1 MENTPVGEDNWVEYA
16 DRQLREA
23 TSLEARKA
31 VQNTFRKATHAEP
44 GSIKVWLAFCEYFWK
59 LYSDCQ
65 SGSEA
70 GWSPADQR
78 IAHGTFTLD
87 AALSLWQEGYEAV
100 TYRLADSHVLWDRW
114 VSLEMNLLRR
124 TATDA
129 GIRRITH
136 LFKNRLATPHAT
148 WDATAQNF
156 SNFLSDYNHRAY
168 ESEMQDA
175 TRVAQTAKRLYKLRD
190 PWETKLAQAARAGDP
205 AALRE
210 VMSEYTE
217 WEIRLIKSKDGARDP
232 HDNFRI
238 CLALFSRALT
248 GPLASDESTW
258 LNYCVLI
265 STAHTDTKAGRY
277 HLPPNLLPSMLDVLR
292 CAVCHIPWSGPLW
305 ARYILTAEEVGL
317 TFHEVEGIKHAATDS
332 PHLDRDGMMGVVEM
346 YSAWC
351 GYLKR
356 SAMNPLASEE
366 AVDIAEVGLPSALED
381 VTHWGKRKYGETY
394 QGDPQ
399 FRLEKILIQ
408 FLTDRKDDVE
418 GARRVWEELSRV
430 EMHANNYDFWIS
442 WYQWEMVVFASAR
455 TRIRSPTPA
464 SIAQGRRVP
473 AFATRVFQL
482 ALKVR
487 TIDWPERIMQ
497 VYIRHC
503 NDYELPEALREA
515 QDTLYK
521 TQKGVAKRR
530 EYEQRQAAQAV
541 QEQQQATAQTDQPMT
556 DATAAD
562 DINLSPGSKRKRE
575 NTPGEDDHEGI
586 KRARSET
593 YGEEPKRDR
602 ENTSVWVANLPKDAT
617 QTKLKQFFRGYG
629 HINNI
634 DLQKDDQNA
643 TALIELGSAEDARS
657 ALVRDA
663 KYFGEH
669 AVQVTP
675 ATDCTLFVTNYPPEA
690 DEHYLRGLFKDCG
703 EIFSIRFPSL
713 KYNTKRRF
721 CYVTFRERTAAT
733 AATKLN
739 GKSLESGKYKLL
751 AKYSDPAARQNRHGA
766 QAEDRE
772 LHVVNLPRSTSEDDV
787 QALFAKA
794 GRVVSVRVPRNMAGQ
809 SHGTAFVIMDTKAA
823 AQDAIKT
830 LDKLIFGS
838 HPIKVELSRPPAN
851 KITATSR
858 ATGPDSGTSEAGS
871 PAPGGAS
878 SRQHGSGSVES
889 TPAEIA
895 ARTIALLN
903 VPDTMTDARLRAVLA
918 AALASRAEDLT
929 RLVLHPQHG
938 GAVLEFVSASAAGKA
953 ALAVDG
959 LEVDAPSGGTR
970 TLRTGTV
977 SQLFK
982 TKGETRVDRV
992 DLPAAAQSHNV
1003 SGSSTGASQVDGQ
1016 PLKKTTKNAAGLMLP
1031 PPVIVRRPAVG
1042 GPKSGGPRR
1051 ALGFFGGVPKKAGEG
1066 ETNDDAKKNPNHGAT
1081 MTNGDGP
1088 KSDHA
1093 HVTTTTSAS
1102 GKSNDDFKNLFL
1114 GLSKGTKVEQGAD
1127 AGEKDEKEVE
1137 KSEEEVKAAVNGNT
1151 AE

>member
-44 GSIKVWLAFCEYFWK
+44 GSIKVWMAFCEYFWK
-59 LYSDCQ
+59 LYSDSQ
-65 SGSEA
+65 SGSEV

-148 WDATAQNF
+148 WDDTAQNF
-156 SNFLSDYNHRAY
+156 SNFLSDYNRRAY
-168 ESEMQDA
+168 ESEMQDV
-175 TRVAQTAKRLYKLRD
+175 TRVAQTAKRLYNMRD
-190 PWETKLAQAARAGDP
+190 PWETKLTQAAREGDP
-205 AALRE
+205 AALRG

-217 WEIRLIKSKDGARDP
+217 WEIRLIKSKDGARDL

-265 STAHTDTKAGRY
+265 STTHTDTKAGRY

-418 GARRVWEELSRV
+418 GARRVWEGLSRV
-430 EMHANNYDFWIS
+430 EMHANSYDFWIS

-455 TRIRSPTPA
+455 SRIRSPTPA

-473 AFATRVFQL
+473 TFATRVFQL
-482 ALKVR
+482 ALKLR
-487 TIDWPERIMQ
+487 TIDWPERIME
-497 VYIRHC
+497 VYLRHC

-530 EYEQRQAAQAV
+530 EKELRQAALAA
-541 QEQQQATAQTDQPMT
+541 QEQQQAAAQNDQPMA
-556 DATAAD
+556 DAAAVD
-562 DINLSPGSKRKRE
+562 DANLSPGSKRKRE
-575 NTPGEDDHEGI
+575 NTPGEDDHDGI

-593 YGEEPKRDR
+593 YGDEPKRDR

-634 DLQKDDQNA
+634 DLQQDEQTA

-669 AVQVTP
+669 VVQVTP

-690 DEHYLRGLFKDCG
+690 DEQYLRSLFKDCG
-703 EIFSIRFPSL
+703 QIFSVRFPSL

-721 CYVTFRERTAAT
+721 CYVTFRERAAAA
-733 AATKLN
+733 AATKLD
-739 GKSLESGKYKLL
+739 GKPLESGKYKLL
-751 AKYSDPAARQNRHGA
+751 AKYSDPAARQNRRGA
-766 QAEDRE
+766 QAEERE
-772 LHVVNLPRSTSEDDV
+772 LHIVNLPRSTSEDDV
-787 QALFAKA
+787 HALFAKA

-809 SHGTAFVIMDTKAA
+809 SHGTAFVVMDTKAA

-838 HPIKVELSRPPAN
+838 HPIKVELSRPPIN
-851 KITATSR
+851 KITATNR
-858 ATGPDSGTSEAGS
+858 ATGPDNSTPEAGS
-871 PAPGGAS
+871 PAPGDGEGS
-878 SRQHGSGSVES
+878 SSQSGSGSVGS
-889 TPAEIA
+889 APAEIA

-918 AALASRAEDLT
+918 AALPSGAEDLT

-938 GAVLEFVSASAAGKA
+938 GAVLEFASASAAGKA
-953 ALAVDG
+953 ALTVDG

-977 SQLFK
+977 SQLLK
-982 TKGETRVDRV
+982 AKGEKRVDRV
-992 DLPAAAQSHNV
+992 DSPAAAQSHSV
-1003 SGSSTGASQVDGQ
+1003 SGSGAGASQVDGQ
-1016 PLKKTTKNAAGLMLP
+1016 PPKQTTKNTAGLMPP

-1042 GPKSGGPRR
+1042 GAKSGGPRR
-1051 ALGFFGGVPKKAGEG
+1051 ALGFLGGVSKKAGEG
-1066 ETNDDAKKNPNHGAT
+1066 KTGDDTSKNPDNEAT

-1093 HVTTTTSAS
+1093 PVTTTNTG
-1102 GKSNDDFKNLFL
+1102 GKSNDDFKKLFL
-1114 GLSKGTKVEQGAD
+1114 GPSKDTKVEQD
-1127 AGEKDEKEVE
+1127 VGEGGKDEKEAGN
-1137 KSEEEVKAAVNGNT
+1137 SEVKVVVNGNK